1 MVPPSLILDPLLFN
15 IFINNIFSFLTTCE
29 MCNYADGNTL
39 YIYRRNF
46 HQVKEYLQKG
56 LEVLENWFFD
66 NYMVLNPRKY
76 EFMGF
81 GKISENEILIYH
93 EILLKETT
101 TKKLLGITI
110 EEHLIST
117 SIVIKSASRKLNALS
132 RVSSLLS
139 YQQKKVVSNSLIS
152 GPFDY
157 CLPIW
162 MSSFINFYRK
172 INKLYERSLRL
183 CHHDYTSSYDK
194 TFKQTRLSKHS
205 RKKYSILRSSNV

>member
-1 MVPPSLILDPLLFN
+1 
-15 IFINNIFSFLTTCE
+15 
-29 MCNYADGNTL
+29 
-39 YIYRRNF
+39 
-46 HQVKEYLQKG
+46 
-56 LEVLENWFFD
+56 
-66 NYMVLNPRKY
+66 MVLNPRKY

-101 TKKLLGITI
+101 TKKLLGITK

-132 RVSSLLS
+132 SSLLS

-162 MSSFINFYRK
+162 MSSSINFYRK
-172 INKLYERSLRL
+172 INKLYERPLRL
-183 CHHDYTSSYDK
+183 CHHDYTSSYDE

-205 RKKYSILRSSNV
+205 RKKYSILRFSNV